1 MQHRIFPKLLLIRN
15 CCLSGMNILK
25 KQVYSRFISEQKHL
39 SCLGN
44 KTMTIEGN
52 INFPKPIGKL
62 PPDSC
67 MRVAFA
73 DVSLADKDALIIA
86 DEFIDLTDIDI
97 RQSYAYVLE
106 SKKPIGKSLSKIYT
120 VAATVNMGWCPKPS
134 ADDWVR
140 KNDYVTDVEHYVTL
154 TETEN
159 SYKIDVN
166 LVCYGKSYSTVI

>member
-1 MQHRIFPKLLLIRN
+1 
-15 CCLSGMNILK
+15 
-25 KQVYSRFISEQKHL
+25 
-39 SCLGN
+39 
-44 KTMTIEGN
+44 MTIEGN
-52 INFPKPIGKL
+52 INFPKPIRKL

-67 MRVAFA
+67 MRIAFA

-134 ADDWVR
+134 ANDWVR
-140 KNDYVTDVEHYVTL
+140 KNDYVTDLEHYVTL